1 MEGCRPVSRGLMLEL
16 MTSANVM
23 GRSASCR
30 HANLMQVPPECTSAC
45 VLWLNSIATAQAC
58 AYPCILLTRVV
69 AMKYKSVKGLLKSDE
84 SLIPVTFIDKLEDVL
99 HGFLGI
105 LLFVVSILAAGYS
118 LQRLIETRPFFPVG
132 MIQGINDI
140 LFVVIILEIMRTV
153 IVRFTDGVFQLDNF
167 LIIGV
172 IAAVRHILTVGA
184 SLTMEK
190 EKTAEY
196 FNRALIEM
204 GVNTGIVLALV
215 FALFLSRAA
224 RASSKK

>member
-1 MEGCRPVSRGLMLEL
+1 
-16 MTSANVM
+16 
-23 GRSASCR
+23 
-30 HANLMQVPPECTSAC
+30 
-45 VLWLNSIATAQAC
+45 
-58 AYPCILLTRVV
+58 
-69 AMKYKSVKGLLKSDE
+69 MKYKSVKGLLTKDE
-84 SLIPVTFIDKLEDVL
+84 SLITVTFIDKLEDIM
-99 HGFLGI
+99 HGFLGSLVFI
-105 LLFVVSILAAGYS
+105 ISILAAGYT
-118 LQRLIETRPFFPVG
+118 LQRLIETRPFFPLG

-140 LFVVIILEIMRTV
+140 LFVIIILEIMRTV
-153 IVRFTDGVFQLDNF
+153 IVRFTDGIFQLDNF

-190 EKTAEY
+190 EKTDEY

-224 RASSKK
+224 RKSGTAK

>member
-1 MEGCRPVSRGLMLEL
+1 
-16 MTSANVM
+16 
-23 GRSASCR
+23 
-30 HANLMQVPPECTSAC
+30 
-45 VLWLNSIATAQAC
+45 
-58 AYPCILLTRVV
+58 
-69 AMKYKSVKGLLKSDE
+69 MKFKSVKGLLTNDE
-84 SLIPVTFIDKLEDVL
+84 SLIPTTFIDKLEDIL

-105 LLFVVSILAAGYS
+105 ILFVISILAAGYT
-118 LQRLIETRPFFPVG
+118 LQRLIETRPFFPLG

-184 SLTMEK
+184 SLTMQE
-190 EKTAEY
+190 EKTSEY

-215 FALFLSRAA
+215 FSLFLA
-224 RASSKK
+224 RSMRRGNNK

>member
-1 MEGCRPVSRGLMLEL
+1 MVGPPDVDLQTRCTCTRNA
-16 MTSANVM
+16 ANPCVE
-23 GRSASCR
+23 AQIPC
-30 HANLMQVPPECTSAC
+30 HAVNLRLP
-45 VLWLNSIATAQAC
+45 LNIANGGVT
-58 AYPCILLTRVV
+58 
-69 AMKYKSVKGLLKSDE
+69 MKYKSVKGLLKSDE
-84 SLIPVTFIDKLEDVL
+84 SLIPVTFIDKLEDIL

-105 LLFVVSILAAGYS
+105 LLFIVSILAAGYS

-153 IVRFTDGVFQLDNF
+153 IVRFTDGIFQLDNF

-190 EKTAEY
+190 EKTTEY

>member
-1 MEGCRPVSRGLMLEL
+1 MRYRSVRGLL
-16 MTSANVM
+16 SKN
-23 GRSASCR
+23 
-30 HANLMQVPPECTSAC
+30 
-45 VLWLNSIATAQAC
+45 
-58 AYPCILLTRVV
+58 
-69 AMKYKSVKGLLKSDE
+69 D
-84 SLIPVTFIDKLEDVL
+84 SLIPVTFIDKLEDIL

-105 LLFVVSILAAGYS
+105 ILFIISVLAAGYT
-118 LQRLIETRPFFPVG
+118 LNRLIETRPFFTVG

-140 LFVVIILEIMRTV
+140 LFVIIILEIMRTV
-153 IVRFTDGVFQLDNF
+153 IVRFTDGIFQLDNF

-190 EKTAEY
+190 EKTDEY
-196 FNRALIEM
+196 FNRSLIEM

-224 RASSKK
+224 RKTGTTKL

>member
-1 MEGCRPVSRGLMLEL
+1 MKYRSVRGL
-16 MTSANVM
+16 
-23 GRSASCR
+23 
-30 HANLMQVPPECTSAC
+30 
-45 VLWLNSIATAQAC
+45 
-58 AYPCILLTRVV
+58 LT
-69 AMKYKSVKGLLKSDE
+69 KND

-105 LLFVVSILAAGYS
+105 ILFIISVLAAGYT
-118 LQRLIETRPFFPVG
+118 LNRLIETRPFFPVG

-140 LFVVIILEIMRTV
+140 LFVIIILEIMRTV
-153 IVRFTDGVFQLDNF
+153 IVRFTDGIFQLDNF

-190 EKTAEY
+190 EKTDEY
-196 FNRALIEM
+196 FNRSLIEM

-224 RASSKK
+224 RKSGTTKL

>member
-1 MEGCRPVSRGLMLEL
+1 
-16 MTSANVM
+16 MTKKGA
-23 GRSASCR
+23 G
-30 HANLMQVPPECTSAC
+30 
-45 VLWLNSIATAQAC
+45 
-58 AYPCILLTRVV
+58 
-69 AMKYKSVKGLLKSDE
+69 MKYKSVKGLLTGDE
-84 SLIPVTFIDKLEDVL
+84 SLIPTTFIDKLEDLL

-105 LLFVVSILAAGYS
+105 VLFIISILAAGYT
-118 LQRLIETRPFFPVG
+118 LQRLIETRPIFPAG

-153 IVRFTDGVFQLDNF
+153 IVRFTDGIFQLDNF

-172 IAAVRHILTVGA
+172 IAAVRHFRTVGA

-190 EKTAEY
+190 EKTTEY

-224 RASSKK
+224 RKNNARTNS

>member
-1 MEGCRPVSRGLMLEL
+1 MKNEKG
-16 MTSANVM
+16 
-23 GRSASCR
+23 
-30 HANLMQVPPECTSAC
+30 
-45 VLWLNSIATAQAC
+45 AT
-58 AYPCILLTRVV
+58 L
-69 AMKYKSVKGLLKSDE
+69 KYKSVKGLLTNDE
-84 SLIPVTFIDKLEDVL
+84 SLIPVSFIDKLEDIL

-105 LLFVVSILAAGYS
+105 LLFIISILAAGYS
-118 LQRLIETRPFFPVG
+118 LQRLIETRPFFPLG
-132 MIQGINDI
+132 MIQAINDI

-153 IVRFTDGVFQLDNF
+153 IVRFTDGIFQLDSF

-190 EKTAEY
+190 EKTTEY

-224 RASSKK
+224 RKNNANK